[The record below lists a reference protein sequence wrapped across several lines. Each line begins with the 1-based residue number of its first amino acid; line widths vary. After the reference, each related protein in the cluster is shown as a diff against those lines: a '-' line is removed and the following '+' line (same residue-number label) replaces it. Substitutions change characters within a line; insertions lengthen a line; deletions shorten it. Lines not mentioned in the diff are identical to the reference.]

1 MKGLKIH
8 LPFTAGALLMALV
21 LVGVTWV
28 ICPAVPV
35 SATPLPQDGGL
46 NNEACLACH
55 AAPDQSIELSQGE
68 MLDISVE
75 PEMFASSTHFELAC
89 TQCHTTIKAF
99 PHPQRTEETRR
110 DYQLAFTESCKTCHE
125 EQYTQVTDSIHGE
138 KLSLAG
144 DPTCPDCGFAPT
156 CADCHDPHTQ
166 HPVRDASGN
175 LLAAVRHQT
184 PLTCAKCHN
193 TIFEEYKNSVHG
205 SGILEENN
213 PDVAS
218 CTDCHGVHTIGDPTT
233 AAFRN
238 SSIQL
243 CANCHTDAAIMDKYG
258 ISTNVLNTYVA
269 DFHGTTV
276 TLFERQNPDE
286 LTNKAVC
293 YDCHGI
299 HGIYAVDDPQKGLS
313 VKQNMLVACQRCHP
327 DATENFPDSWL
338 SHYIPS
344 PDKYPL
350 VYYVELFYKI
360 LIPTVLG
367 GMVVIVLSDVT
378 KRTIFR
384 KKKGHE
390 PTPVETS
397 SELEPTT
404 PLAETGEVDTSSE
417 LEPTIPLAET
427 GEVEISSESTPTT
440 PPAETTETEAG
451 ESQKEE

>member
-1 MKGLKIH
+1 MKGLKVH
-8 LPFTAGALLMALV
+8 LPHFAGVLLIALALVGLALLVHPTSLA
-21 LVGVTWV
+21 T
-28 ICPAVPV
+28 
-35 SATPLPQDGGL
+35 ATPLPQTGSL
-46 NNEACLACH
+46 TNEACLGCH
-55 AAPDQSIELSQGE
+55 AAPGQSIELSQGE
-68 MLDISVE
+68 MLDISVDAQL
-75 PEMFASSTHFELAC
+75 FASSTHKELTC
-89 TQCHTTIKAF
+89 TECHTTIKAF
-99 PHPQRTEETRR
+99 PHPERKEETRR

-125 EQYTQVTDSIHGE
+125 EQYTQVMDSIHGE

-144 DPTCPDCGFAPT
+144 DPDCPDCGYAPT

-166 HPVRDASGN
+166 QPMRDASGN
-175 LLAAVRHQT
+175 LLAAVRHQV

-213 PDVAS
+213 VDVAS
-218 CTDCHGVHTIGDPTT
+218 CTDCHGVHTIVDPTT

-243 CANCHTDAAIMDKYG
+243 CANCHTDETIMSKYG

-276 TLFERQNPDE
+276 TLFKSQNPDE
-286 LTNKAVC
+286 MSNKAVC

-299 HGIYAVDDPQKGLS
+299 HGIYAVDDPIKGLS

-327 DATENFPDSWL
+327 DATENFPESWL

-344 PDKYPL
+344 RDKYAL
-350 VYYVELFYKI
+350 VYYVELVYKI

-367 GMVVIVLSDVT
+367 GMLVIILSDVA
-378 KRTIFR
+378 KRTVFK

-390 PTPVETS
+390 EPDAEAEATS
-397 SELEPTT
+397 P
-404 PLAETGEVDTSSE
+404 
-417 LEPTIPLAET
+417 
-427 GEVEISSESTPTT
+427 
-440 PPAETTETEAG
+440 EAN